1 MVARAVVGIPTV
13 LCLWISEIIASVPGR
28 CAVTVLELLTGTM
41 LTGYG
46 SISQAILAVPCRR
59 HWTSYYWMV
68 RKGKFDWK
76 VMVHALCRIVKREFP
91 SERCVVVGDDTL
103 IPRVSEA
110 APGAAIQYDHA
121 RKPNRPDYILAQTV
135 VSLSAVIGNSSGS
148 WSVPLMSNLAVHTG
162 NHGKL
167 ETMRAMVEEVSA
179 TLGAITLL
187 LDAWY
192 MKGYLISDV
201 LTRDAIVI
209 GQVRRDTA
217 LYDLPPL
224 RTGKPGRPR
233 KYGDRI
239 TKEKLNALPQ
249 TRTELPIYGGHRT
262 VRYRTAVCMVR
273 FLGGRLVRVV
283 WVSMF
288 VDGKW
293 KAERLL
299 LSTDWSHTAED
310 VIFTYSLRWTIEPM
324 FAALKWSEG
333 MIDMWMQSVETFHR
347 WLNIVQIGRALIQM
361 LAVKAD
367 AATTALAQ
375 VAAWRKEP
383 YLTAGMV
390 NRPSLLEYCAGRSV
404 APQRAEIRPFPMRS
418 DEDQGGSDRQCRLI
432 QPSRHQ
438 IQLLTARPAPAEP
451 DQYVA
456 RLECLASQIYVYIR
470 LLWSATGV
478 TSSPFSK
485 INGLARTVASLRAP
499 ILPIPGHHRRREA
512 DNPSSE
518 PFPSRRSE
526 GRSPPDPQRP
536 ELDRAC
542 SGTIW

>member
-13 LCLWISEIIASVPGR
+13 LCLWISEIIASLPGR

-148 WSVPLMSNLAVHTG
+148 WSVPLMSNLAVRTG

-192 MKGYLISDV
+192 MKGYLIVDV

-239 TKEKLNALPQ
+239 TKEKLKRFHKRARSCRSTAAIAPFAIAPPSAGSASSAVVLS
-249 TRTELPIYGGHRT
+249 EWFG
-262 VRYRTAVCMVR
+262 YRCS
-273 FLGGRLVRVV
+273 
-283 WVSMF
+283 SMAN
-288 VDGKW
+288 GK
-293 KAERLL
+293 RNGFCCPLIG
-299 LSTDWSHTAED
+299 
-310 VIFTYSLRWTIEPM
+310 VI
-324 FAALKWSEG
+324 
-333 MIDMWMQSVETFHR
+333 
-347 WLNIVQIGRALIQM
+347 
-361 LAVKAD
+361 
-367 AATTALAQ
+367 
-375 VAAWRKEP
+375 
-383 YLTAGMV
+383 
-390 NRPSLLEYCAGRSV
+390 
-404 APQRAEIRPFPMRS
+404 
-418 DEDQGGSDRQCRLI
+418 RQK
-432 QPSRHQ
+432 
-438 IQLLTARPAPAEP
+438 T
-451 DQYVA
+451 
-456 RLECLASQIYVYIR
+456 
-470 LLWSATGV
+470 
-478 TSSPFSK
+478 
-485 INGLARTVASLRAP
+485 
-499 ILPIPGHHRRREA
+499 
-512 DNPSSE
+512 
-518 PFPSRRSE
+518 
-526 GRSPPDPQRP
+526 
-536 ELDRAC
+536 
-542 SGTIW
+542 

>member
-209 GQVRRDTA
+209 GQATLPCMICRHSGRENQGGPESTATASRRRSSTRFHKRARSCRSTA
-217 LYDLPPL
+217 AIAPFA
-224 RTGKPGRPR
+224 
-233 KYGDRI
+233 I
-239 TKEKLNALPQ
+239 ALPS
-249 TRTELPIYGGHRT
+249 
-262 VRYRTAVCMVR
+262 A
-273 FLGGRLVRVV
+273 
-283 WVSMF
+283 
-288 VDGKW
+288 
-293 KAERLL
+293 
-299 LSTDWSHTAED
+299 
-310 VIFTYSLRWTIEPM
+310 
-324 FAALKWSEG
+324 
-333 MIDMWMQSVETFHR
+333 
-347 WLNIVQIGRALIQM
+347 
-361 LAVKAD
+361 
-367 AATTALAQ
+367 
-375 VAAWRKEP
+375 
-383 YLTAGMV
+383 
-390 NRPSLLEYCAGRSV
+390 
-404 APQRAEIRPFPMRS
+404 
-418 DEDQGGSDRQCRLI
+418 
-432 QPSRHQ
+432 
-438 IQLLTARPAPAEP
+438 
-451 DQYVA
+451 
-456 RLECLASQIYVYIR
+456 
-470 LLWSATGV
+470 WSA
-478 TSSPFSK
+478 SSAVVLSEWFGYRCSWMA
-485 INGLARTVASLRAP
+485 NGKRNGFCYQLIGATRQKT
-499 ILPIPGHHRRREA
+499 
-512 DNPSSE
+512 
-518 PFPSRRSE
+518 
-526 GRSPPDPQRP
+526 
-536 ELDRAC
+536 
-542 SGTIW
+542 

>member
-1 MVARAVVGIPTV
+1 VVARAVVGVPTL
-13 LCLWISEIIASVPGR
+13 LCLWMSEIIASVPGR
-28 CAVTVLELLTGTM
+28 CAVTILELLTGTM

-103 IPRVSEA
+103 IPRVSAA

-121 RKPNRPDYILAQTV
+121 RKPNRPDYLLAQTV
-135 VSLSAVIGNSSGS
+135 VSLSAVIGNSLGF
-148 WSVPLMSNLAVHTG
+148 WSVPLMSNLAVRTG

-167 ETMRAMVEEVSA
+167 ETMRALVEEVSA

-192 MKGYLISDV
+192 MKRYLISDV
-201 LTRDAIVI
+201 LTRGAIVI
-209 GQVRRDTA
+209 GQVRHDTA
-217 LYDLPPL
+217 LYYPPPP

-239 TKEKLNALPQ
+239 TKKLKALPE
-249 TRTELPIYGGHRT
+249 THTELPIYGGHRT
-262 VRYRTAVCMVR
+262 VRYRTAVCMAR
-273 FLGGRLVRVV
+273 FLGGRLVRAV

-299 LSTDWSHTAED
+299 LSTDPGHTAED
-310 VIFTYSLRWTIEPM
+310 VIMTYSLRWTIEPM
-324 FAALKWSEG
+324 FAALKWGEG
-333 MIDMWMQSVETFHR
+333 MIDMWMQSIETFHR
-347 WLNIVQIGRALIQM
+347 WLTIVQIGRALIQM

-390 NRPSLLEYCAGRSV
+390 KAGLV
-404 APQRAEIRPFPMRS
+404 RAFWNIV
-418 DEDQGGSDRQCRLI
+418 
-432 QPSRHQ
+432 
-438 IQLLTARPAPAEP
+438 PAEAW
-451 DQYVA
+451 Y
-456 RLECLASQIYVYIR
+456 
-470 LLWSATGV
+470 
-478 TSSPFSK
+478 
-485 INGLARTVASLRAP
+485 
-499 ILPIPGHHRRREA
+499 RRGRKF
-512 DNPSSE
+512 D
-518 PFPSRRSE
+518 PSRRVPVKTKVV
-526 GRSPPDPQRP
+526 RT
-536 ELDRAC
+536 A
-542 SGTIW
+542 IAA